1 MVDGLSTF
9 RLDRRSDL
17 GVAAQIRAQIAL
29 LIADGELAA
38 GERLPPVRQ
47 LARQLEVNVN
57 TVRSAYAGLEADGR
71 VHTRHG
77 VGTEV
82 LATHQARPIS
92 PAIGTLGAN
101 AVAVLIAGLD
111 PFYLALLR
119 GVEDIAAR
127 QGTLVLIVDT
137 RDSPALA
144 EAEIRRLAARGING
158 IIAVS
163 VGGLPSSMPGADGA
177 PPIVYVDQPERKG
190 HVLLFDGH
198 GGGYIATRH
207 LLEHGH
213 ERLGIVTAPLSWPN
227 VKDVYDGYVHAL
239 EDAAL
244 GINPE
249 LVSEVGEFTV
259 EAGRLGLAHL
269 LDKPNPPTAVFAAG
283 ETLALGVLHEAR
295 SRQVEV
301 PASLAI
307 AGYTDSPTTALVDPP
322 LTMVAVPAREIG
334 MQAMRTLSEL
344 TRGKHPR
351 ARTRVLDVELV
362 VRDSCGS
369 HGAAGDRSRH
379 TSGRPTPHGT
389 RSQARSGG
397 RPHRN
402 TRPPR

>member
-17 GVAAQIRAQIAL
+17 GVAAQIRARIAL

-47 LARQLEVNVN
+47 LARQLGANVN
-57 TVRSAYAGLEADGR
+57 TVRSAYAALEADGLVR
-71 VHTRHG
+71 TRHG

-82 LATHQARPIS
+82 LATHLARPVS
-92 PAIGTLGAN
+92 PAVGTLGAN
-101 AVAVLIAGLD
+101 AVGVLIAGLD

-119 GVEDIAAR
+119 GIEDVAAR

-163 VGGLPSSMPGADGA
+163 IGGPPGNVPGADGV

-190 HVLLFDGH
+190 HVFVFDGH
-198 GGGYIATRH
+198 RGGYMATGH

-213 ERLGIVTAPLSWPN
+213 ERLGLVTAPLSWPN
-227 VKDVYDGYVHAL
+227 VKDVYAGYVHAL

-244 GINPE
+244 GVDPE
-249 LVSEVGEFTV
+249 LVSEVGEFTL

-269 LDKPNPPTAVFAAG
+269 LHRPNPPTAVFAAG

-295 SRQVEV
+295 SRHVEV
-301 PASLAI
+301 PTSLAI
-307 AGYTDSPTTALVDPP
+307 VGYTDSPTTALVEPP

-344 TRGKHPR
+344 IRGKHLR
-351 ARTRVLDVELV
+351 ARTSVLDVELI

-369 HGAAGDRSRH
+369 HAATADRPAQASR
-379 TSGRPTPHGT
+379 
-389 RSQARSGG
+389 A
-397 RPHRN
+397 
-402 TRPPR
+402 